1 MDVGCGRGGPG
12 LWVAATV
19 SASHLG
25 VDIAPSALAHVHD
38 RTRRADVADHMRI
51 AGGTFDDLPWLTA
64 ALTR

>member
-1 MDVGCGRGGPG
+1 
-12 LWVAATV
+12 VADTV

-38 RTRRADVADHMRI
+38 RARRAGVANRVRI
-51 AGGTFDDLPWLTA
+51 AGWALDDLPWLTA

>member
-1 MDVGCGRGGPG
+1 MSAAAAAAPG

-38 RTRRADVADHMRI
+38 RARRAGIADRMRI
-51 AGGTFDDLPWLTA
+51 AGGAFDDLPWLTA
-64 ALTR
+64 ARTR